1 MTHIVCN
8 VATRPSPRSSMGVHE
23 WNASP
28 EAAALLPAVE
38 RIVPLIAEHAARAEE
53 LRRPADEVIEALKQ
67 TGIFRA
73 FVPREFGGLEID
85 LDLFVSIG
93 IAVSEAC
100 PSTGWITTFYMEHNW
115 LLARFPEQLRQEV
128 FGSQPYVLAPGSVNP
143 SGRAVVR
150 GDHYELSG
158 HWQFGTGVTHADW
171 VLLSGMLDDEEK
183 SPFPRLFMA
192 PIDEVEVKDTW
203 HVDGMS
209 ATGSRDI
216 IADAI
221 EIPEYRVSLPQ
232 HVLDDPDR
240 PRGYLERIPLRPMLS
255 LTAAIP
261 AVGCARRAVA
271 LFREHASQR
280 TMFGTTKLQ
289 TEFAA
294 THIRLGR
301 LATRTKMAEMLMR
314 SVADEL
320 TRAGRGELDV
330 GPSEVALLRTEVAEI
345 VRMCRDI
352 VRDVMEG
359 SGAKAHFLDN
369 ELQRIHRDVHVIAS
383 HTVFDVDLVAAD
395 AGRTL
400 LPRQS

>member
-1 MTHIVCN
+1 M
-8 VATRPSPRSSMGVHE
+8 
-23 WNASP
+23 
-28 EAAALLPAVE
+28 
-38 RIVPLIAEHAARAEE
+38 
-53 LRRPADEVIEALKQ
+53 
-67 TGIFRA
+67 
-73 FVPREFGGLEID
+73 
-85 LDLFVSIG
+85 SIG

-143 SGRAVVR
+143 SGRAVRR

-261 AVGCARRAVA
+261 AVGLRPSRRRSVPRARQPAHDVRHDEVADRVRRDAHPPRSVGHAHEDGGSADALGRRRADAGRSRRARRRAVA
-271 LFREHASQR
+271 TSRC
-280 TMFGTTKLQ
+280 
-289 TEFAA
+289 
-294 THIRLGR
+294 
-301 LATRTKMAEMLMR
+301 
-314 SVADEL
+314 
-320 TRAGRGELDV
+320 
-330 GPSEVALLRTEVAEI
+330 LRTEVAEI

-383 HTVFDVDLVAAD
+383 HTVFDLDLVAAD
-395 AGRTL
+395 AGRAL
-400 LPRQS
+400 LPRRE

>member
-1 MTHIVCN
+1 M
-8 VATRPSPRSSMGVHE
+8 
-23 WNASP
+23 
-28 EAAALLPAVE
+28 LPAVE

-115 LLARFPEQLRQEV
+115 LLSRFPEQLRHEV

-143 SGRAVVR
+143 SGRATPK
-150 GDHYELSG
+150 GDGFELSG

-171 VLLSGMLDDEEK
+171 VLLSGIVEGEEV
-183 SPFPRLFMA
+183 PFPRLFLA
-192 PIDEVEVKDTW
+192 RIDDVEVKDTW

-216 IADAI
+216 VAEAI
-221 EIPEYRVSLPQ
+221 EIPAHRVSLPPEVMEDPARQ
-232 HVLDDPDR
+232 RSYLD
-240 PRGYLERIPLRPMLS
+240 RIPLRPMLS

-261 AVGCARRAVA
+261 AVGCARRAVE
-271 LFREHASQR
+271 LFRQHVTQR
-280 TMFGTTKLQ
+280 VMFGTTKIQSEL
-289 TEFAA
+289 AA

-301 LATRTKMAEMLMR
+301 AAARTQMAETLMR
-314 SVADEL
+314 SVADQL
-320 TRAGRGELDV
+320 TRAGHGELEV
-330 GPSEVALLRTEVAEI
+330 GPLEVAQLRTVIAEI
-345 VRMCRDI
+345 VRLCRDI
-352 VRDVMEG
+352 VRDVLEG

-369 ELQRIHRDVHVIAS
+369 ELQRIQRDMHVIAS
-383 HTVFDVDLVAAD
+383 HTVFDLDLVAAEG
-395 AGRTL
+395 GRAL
-400 LPRQS
+400 LAPPT